1 MRRCRMGMAACIVP
15 AMTRSPVV
23 LAGDVLAMVELDQD
37 LLRSILPRVDPHLV
51 KIRVGPFWFR
61 PFWGPKIAAIALPW
75 GIYVRPAVM
84 QRLRSGAEPVR
95 NARLIV
101 HELVHV
107 EQWRRLGGLRL
118 ILRYGF
124 DYGRGLMRTRSHWEA
139 YRSVRTEVEAR
150 AASRLVVDLN

>member
-1 MRRCRMGMAACIVP
+1 MLAA
-15 AMTRSPVV
+15 
-23 LAGDVLAMVELDQD
+23 VELDQD
-37 LLRSILPRVDPHLV
+37 LVRSILPRVDPFAV

-61 PFWGPKIAAIALPW
+61 PFWGRKIAAIALPF

-107 EQWRRLGGLRL
+107 EQWRRLGGLQL
-118 ILRYGF
+118 IIRYGS
-124 DYGRGLMRTRSHWEA
+124 DYVRGLARTRSHWEA
-139 YRSVRTEVEAR
+139 YRGVRTEVEAR
-150 AASRLVVDLN
+150 AAARLVLGLN

>member
-1 MRRCRMGMAACIVP
+1 MLAA
-15 AMTRSPVV
+15 
-23 LAGDVLAMVELDQD
+23 VELDQD
-37 LLRSILPRVDPHLV
+37 LVRSILPRVDPFAV

-61 PFWGPKIAAIALPW
+61 PFWFRPFWGRKIAAIALPF

-84 QRLRSGAEPVR
+84 QRLRSGAERSGAEPVR

-118 ILRYGF
+118 IIRYGS
-124 DYGRGLMRTRSHWEA
+124 DYVRGLARTRSHWEA
-139 YRSVRTEVEAR
+139 YRGVRTEVEAR
-150 AASRLVVDLN
+150 AAARLVLGLN